1 MIRQGLVS
9 IIFSCFLL
17 VGCLGG
23 TPPLATPTPFPTAT
37 ADPFQPPTGTQAV
50 TLAELLA
57 EPALYQNQSVQVT
70 GQFYRL
76 PRLVCGSLVSTYR
89 LPASFTLREGELIIY
104 GGGIGAARD
113 VAPDGLT
120 MTINGRLLSWRGPVG
135 CGKRAVIQEIWYIE
149 TSHVVA
155 PRPLTSAT
163 LTPAAVIAGVNGE
176 DEEPPTPT
184 ATPEIEDDPDPQP
197 TPTPTLATDLP
208 QTTPTSTFTPTPTPD
223 DEEDGDEDDE
233 NRTPTPTGT
242 PGFDREAIVVQGDLA
257 SGNLV
262 GGRLEIGELHEW
274 RFAITASDVLTVSA
288 IADQGNLV
296 LMLLDEEDNILYEQ
310 DDAPP
315 RAVEMVAGFSLA
327 EPGEY
332 RLLLQVTEEV
342 TADYHLLFMLSD
354 SYAFVMQ
361 GLLVSGQDQ
370 NNISLA
376 VESDH
381 SWHIAAEEGDTIQVI
396 VRPLNNMDAFMRIY
410 DPAGDIIF
418 DNGQRIYINDGG
430 AGDAEELVYVIP
442 ETGLYAIQV
451 GEVDFAGGLYA
462 IIFLLNP

>member
-37 ADPFQPPTGTQAV
+37 ADPFQPPAGTQAV

-57 EPALYQNQSVQVT
+57 EPALYQNQLIQVT

-89 LPASFTLREGELIIY
+89 LPASFTLREGELVLY

-135 CGKRAVIQEIWYIE
+135 CGKRAVVQEIWYVE
-149 TSHVVA
+149 TSHVVV

-163 LTPAAVIAGVNGE
+163 LTPAAVVAGVNGE
-176 DEEPPTPT
+176 DVDQPTPT
-184 ATPEIEDDPDPQP
+184 ATPEDDLDPGLVP
-197 TPTPTLATDLP
+197 TATPTPASDVP
-208 QTTPTSTFTPTPTPD
+208 EMTPTPTFTPTPTPD
-223 DEEDGDEDDE
+223 DEEERGEEDE
-233 NRTPTPTGT
+233 NGTPMPTGT
-242 PGFDREAIVVQGDLA
+242 PGFDREAIVEQGDLE

-262 GGRLEIGELHEW
+262 GGRLEVGEVHEW

-296 LMLLDEEDNILYEQ
+296 LMLLDEEDNILHEQ

-315 RAVEMVAGFSLA
+315 RAVETVAGFSLT
-327 EPGEY
+327 EPGDY
-332 RLLLQVTEEV
+332 RLLLQVTEEI

-354 SYAFVMQ
+354 SYTFVMQ
-361 GLLVSGQDQ
+361 GLLVSGQEQ

-396 VRPLNNMDAFMRIY
+396 VRPLNNMDAFIRIY

-451 GEVDFAGGLYA
+451 GDVDFAGGLYA